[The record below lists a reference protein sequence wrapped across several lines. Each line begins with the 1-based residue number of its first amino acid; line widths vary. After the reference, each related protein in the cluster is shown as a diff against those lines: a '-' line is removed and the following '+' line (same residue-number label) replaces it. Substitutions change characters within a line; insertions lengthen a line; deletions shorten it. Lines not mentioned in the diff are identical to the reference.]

1 MLFSSTI
8 STALAIDPRE
18 KKIRFYS
25 MNRTDKSGI
34 IYDEQSFR
42 AACFTPGFYPEFA
55 AVAQSFVEKYSS
67 VSGAPLTVV
76 LPDSAIFADLVV
88 LPGMNRLAV
97 RGALNTALN
106 SSFKNR
112 SELKINDTCLIQN
125 KQMTKISL
133 CGVRQEILT
142 AARAAL
148 SGVKLSAQGF
158 TFGANATANA
168 AAELNPKLRG
178 STYLLMDLSET
189 ETRVVYVLHGCAVA
203 FGALPFGYS
212 VMEKPRVAAE
222 DMLFDH
228 SVAEL
233 AVLNARERAKQ
244 KALTM
249 MGGEGTVDAA
259 DAEAIAA
266 AAQNQTAQE
275 PNEAAPQNGQNPAT
289 EQKPEE
295 KPTDAA
301 SDEEE
306 DEFLDDID
314 EEDKDAGDAR
324 ARNPEQIKVL
334 PRKTARKLPKYMLRP
349 TPNTKEGFIYENFR
363 LFMKWSLCY
372 LQQNQNLTAV
382 SAPEAVYV
390 NLPADYACVFER
402 ANAELSENRIAFR
415 PLGIEAEPESIA
427 RHLELYGGLL
437 SKKLNKNNLF

>member
-1 MLFSSTI
+1 MLFSSNI

-25 MNRTDKSGI
+25 MNRTDRSGV
-34 IYDEQSFR
+34 IYDEQTFR
-42 AACFTPGFYPEFA
+42 AACFAPGFYPEFA
-55 AVAQSFVEKYSS
+55 AAAQGFVEKYSS
-67 VSGAPLTVV
+67 VAGAPLTVV

-97 RGALNTALN
+97 KGALNTVLN

-142 AARAAL
+142 AARVAL
-148 SGVKLSAQGF
+148 SGVRLSVQGF
-158 TFGANATANA
+158 TFGANAAANA
-168 AAELNPKLRG
+168 AADLNPRLRS
-178 STYLLMDLSET
+178 STYLLMDISET
-189 ETRVVYVLHGCAVA
+189 ETRVVYVLHGTAVA
-203 FGALPFGYS
+203 FGALPFGYR
-212 VMEKPRVAAE
+212 VMEKQRVAAE

-266 AAQNQTAQE
+266 AAQNQNAQN
-275 PNEAAPQNGQNPAT
+275 PNEAAPQDGQTPAA
-289 EQKPEE
+289 EQRPEE
-295 KPTDAA
+295 KPADAA
-301 SDEEE
+301 AEGEE
-306 DEFLDDID
+306 DELLDDVD
-314 EEDKDAGDAR
+314 EEDEDAEDER

-349 TPNTKEGFIYENFR
+349 TPNTKEGYIYENFR

-372 LQQNQNLTAV
+372 LQQNQNLTSV

-402 ANAELSENRIAFR
+402 ANAELNENRIAFR
-415 PLGIEAEPESIA
+415 PLGTDAAPENIS

-437 SKKLNKNNLF
+437 SKKLNKTNLF

>member
-1 MLFSSTI
+1 
-8 STALAIDPRE
+8 
-18 KKIRFYS
+18 
-25 MNRTDKSGI
+25 
-34 IYDEQSFR
+34 
-42 AACFTPGFYPEFA
+42 
-55 AVAQSFVEKYSS
+55 
-67 VSGAPLTVV
+67 
-76 LPDSAIFADLVV
+76 
-88 LPGMNRLAV
+88 MNRLAV
-97 RGALNTALN
+97 RGALNTVLN

-148 SGVKLSAQGF
+148 SGVRLSVQGF
-158 TFGANATANA
+158 TFGANAAANA
-168 AAELNPKLRG
+168 AADLNPRLRS
-178 STYLLMDLSET
+178 STYLLMDISET
-189 ETRVVYVLHGCAVA
+189 ETRMVYVLHGTAVA
-203 FGALPFGYS
+203 FGALPFGYR
-212 VMEKPRVAAE
+212 VMEKQRVAAE

-266 AAQNQTAQE
+266 AAA
-275 PNEAAPQNGQNPAT
+275 QNGADA
-289 EQKPEE
+289 EQKAEE
-295 KPTDAA
+295 QPAEATGEEEEDP
-301 SDEEE
+301 DDGDEEDEEEE
-306 DEFLDDID
+306 DE
-314 EEDKDAGDAR
+314 R

-349 TPNTKEGFIYENFR
+349 TPNTKEGYIYENFR

-372 LQQNQNLTAV
+372 LQQNQNLTSV

-402 ANAELSENRIAFR
+402 ANAELNENRIAFR
-415 PLGIEAEPESIA
+415 PLGTDAAPENIS

-437 SKKLNKNNLF
+437 SKKLNKTNLF

>member
-1 MLFSSTI
+1 MLFSSNI

-25 MNRTDKSGI
+25 MNRTDRSGV
-34 IYDEQSFR
+34 IYDEQTFR
-42 AACFTPGFYPEFA
+42 AACFAPGFYPEFA
-55 AVAQSFVEKYSS
+55 AAAQGFVEKYSS
-67 VSGAPLTVV
+67 VAGAPLTVV

-97 RGALNTALN
+97 RGALNTVLN

-148 SGVKLSAQGF
+148 SGVRLSVQGF
-158 TFGANATANA
+158 TFGANAAANA
-168 AAELNPKLRG
+168 AADLNPRLRS
-178 STYLLMDLSET
+178 STYLLMDISET
-189 ETRVVYVLHGCAVA
+189 ETRVVYVLHGTAVA
-203 FGALPFGYS
+203 FGALPFGYR
-212 VMEKPRVAAE
+212 VMEKQRVAAE

-266 AAQNQTAQE
+266 AAA
-275 PNEAAPQNGQNPAT
+275 QNGADA
-289 EQKPEE
+289 EQKTEE
-295 KPTDAA
+295 QPAEATGEEEEDP
-301 SDEEE
+301 DDGEEE
-306 DEFLDDID
+306 DEE
-314 EEDKDAGDAR
+314 EEDER

-349 TPNTKEGFIYENFR
+349 TPNTKEGYIYENFR

-402 ANAELSENRIAFR
+402 ANAELNENRIAFR
-415 PLGIEAEPESIA
+415 PLGTDAAPENIS

-437 SKKLNKNNLF
+437 SKKLNKTNLF

>member
-1 MLFSSTI
+1 MLFSSNI

-25 MNRTDKSGI
+25 MNRTDRSGV
-34 IYDEQSFR
+34 IYDEQTFR
-42 AACFTPGFYPEFA
+42 AACFAPGFYPEFA
-55 AVAQSFVEKYSS
+55 AAAQGFVEKYSS
-67 VSGAPLTVV
+67 VAGAPLTVV

-97 RGALNTALN
+97 KGALNTVLN

-142 AARAAL
+142 AARVAL
-148 SGVKLSAQGF
+148 SGVRLSVQGF
-158 TFGANATANA
+158 TFGANAAANA
-168 AAELNPKLRG
+168 AADLNPRLRS
-178 STYLLMDLSET
+178 STYLLMDISET
-189 ETRVVYVLHGCAVA
+189 ETRMVYVLHGTAVA
-203 FGALPFGYS
+203 FGALPFGYR
-212 VMEKPRVAAE
+212 VMEKQRVAAE

-266 AAQNQTAQE
+266 AAA
-275 PNEAAPQNGQNPAT
+275 QNGADA
-289 EQKPEE
+289 EQKTEE
-295 KPTDAA
+295 QPAEATGEEEENPDDGEEA
-301 SDEEE
+301 DEEEE
-306 DEFLDDID
+306 DED
-314 EEDKDAGDAR
+314 ER

-349 TPNTKEGFIYENFR
+349 TPNTKEGYIYENFR

-372 LQQNQNLTAV
+372 LQQNQNLTSV

-402 ANAELSENRIAFR
+402 ANAELNENRIAFR
-415 PLGIEAEPESIA
+415 PLGTDAAPENIS

-437 SKKLNKNNLF
+437 SKKLNKTNLF

>member
-1 MLFSSTI
+1 MLFSSKI
-8 STALAIDPRE
+8 SAALAIDPRE

-25 MNRTDKSGI
+25 MNRTDRSGI
-34 IYDEQSFR
+34 IYDEQTFR
-42 AACFTPGFYPEFA
+42 PACFSAGFYQEFA
-55 AVAQSFVEKYSS
+55 AIAQSFLEKYTS
-67 VSGAPLTVV
+67 VAGAPVTVI

-88 LPGMNRLAV
+88 LPGMNRMAV

-106 SSFKNR
+106 SAFKNR
-112 SELKINDTCLIQN
+112 NELKINDTCLIQN
-125 KQMTKISL
+125 KQTTKISL

-142 AARAAL
+142 ATRSAL
-148 SGVKLSAQGF
+148 SGVKLSPQGF
-158 TFGANATANA
+158 TFGANTTATA

-178 STYLLMDLSET
+178 GTYLLMDISQN

-203 FGALPFGYS
+203 FGALPFGYA
-212 VMEKPRVAAE
+212 VMEKQRVAAE

-266 AAQNQTAQE
+266 AAQNT
-275 PNEAAPQNGQNPAT
+275 EAAKT
-289 EQKPEE
+289 EDAPKPEE
-295 KPTDAA
+295 PVKEDETPEEEDDDLIGADG
-301 SDEEE
+301 DEEE
-306 DEFLDDID
+306 
-314 EEDKDAGDAR
+314 EEDDEDER
-324 ARNPEQIKVL
+324 RRNPEAIKVL

-349 TPNTKEGFIYENFR
+349 TPNTKEGFLYENFR

-372 LQQNQNLTAV
+372 LQQNQNLTSVA
-382 SAPEAVYV
+382 APDAVYV
-390 NLPADYACVFER
+390 NLPADFSSVFER

-415 PLGIEAEPESIA
+415 PLGIDAAPENIA
-427 RHLELYGGLL
+427 RHLELYGGLIAGR
-437 SKKLNKNNLF
+437 SGKNNFF